1 MDLFNEKQER
11 VAFNQFITFVVGA
24 GNFGGKRDS
33 TEHVKPHTEKFTRKA
48 DAVVEEK
55 TTVDQAALYRLNGD
69 LNPLHI
75 DPSFSAILG
84 FDKPILHGL
93 CSFGFAVKHVI
104 EKYANSDVSLFKAVK
119 ARFTKPVQPG
129 QTLQTNMWL
138 DRTLKRVYFEA
149 KVVETQTVVISGAY
163 VDLHDIRE
171 QGTSTS
177 AVASTTVESTQTE
190 NFASD
195 KIFNELTQKLKENP
209 DIAKQV
215 KAVYLFRISKG
226 DATRCY
232 RKFNLKNNM

>member
-1 MDLFNEKQER
+1 M
-11 VAFNQFITFVVGA
+11 AFNQFVTFVVGA

-33 TEHVKPHTEKFTRKA
+33 TEHVKPHSEKFSRQP

-55 TTVDQAALYRLNGD
+55 TTIDQAALYRLNGD
-69 LNPLHI
+69 MNPLHI

-104 EKYANSDVSLFKAVK
+104 EKFAGSDTSLFKSVK

-129 QTLQTNMWL
+129 QTLRTRMWL
-138 DRTLKRVYFEA
+138 DRNQKRVYFEA
-149 KVVETQTVVISGAY
+149 TVVETQAVVISGAY
-163 VDLHDIRE
+163 VDLNNIRE
-171 QGTSTS
+171 QDNSSPQTATIPLP
-177 AVASTTVESTQTE
+177 TTAD

-195 KIFNELTQKLKENP
+195 KIFNELTKKLKENP
-209 DIAKQV
+209 EIVKQI

-226 DATRCY
+226 DSTKCY
-232 RKFNLKNNM
+232 RKSMFFFIFKILHI